1 MISLLRLERFQFA
14 VAEFRRFQP
23 LQLRLVEIALGGH
36 PLQLFRRIGPFAAQG
51 EEARMGGADPVAERG
66 VAGVMVQDIE
76 LEGTVR
82 QEPRL
87 VLGMDIDKAGGKGL
101 ERPHLDGLVVHE
113 GTGAAAPGDRA
124 ADNQVA
130 AVRVQVVLLGD
141 GPERL
146 VLLHVEFRL
155 DHAGIPA
162 GTDRPGVS
170 PGAEDEG
177 KGAQQ
182 DGLAGAGLPGYND
195 ETLRKTDLQRVY
207 QDVIRDEEFRE
218 HRAYLPALR

>member
-1 MISLLRLERFQFA
+1 MASLRISELMVRNRAMLRDEDGDFSDW
-14 VAEFRRFQP
+14 V
-23 LQLRLVEIALGGH
+23 
-36 PLQLFRRIGPFAAQG
+36 
-51 EEARMGGADPVAERG
+51 
-66 VAGVMVQDIE
+66 E
-76 LEGTVR
+76 LENYGDTALSL
-82 QEPRL
+82 EGFRL
-87 VLGMDIDKAGGKGL
+87 TDKAGGKGL

-124 ADNQVA
+124 ADDQVA
-130 AVRVQVVLLGD
+130 AVRVQVVLLSN